1 MKYEAVIGLEVHTE
15 LQTTTKIFCG
25 CKTSFGAEPN
35 TNVCPVCL
43 GLPGVLPVLNKRVLE
58 FAVRAGLALNCEI
71 SRFSKFDRKN
81 YYYPDLPKNF
91 QTSQFD
97 LPICE
102 RGHLDIEVNGEK
114 KQIRITRAHMEED
127 AGKLVH
133 HGTSITDSDYSLVDY
148 NRTGTPLL
156 EIVTEPDMRSAKEAV
171 AYLEKMRAILQY
183 IGISDCRMEEGSL
196 RCDANVSVRPVGQK
210 ELGTKTEIKNIN
222 SFKGVE
228 KAIEYEA
235 LRQAE
240 ILEDGGKIIQETR
253 TWDEKEG
260 VTKSMRTKEEANDYR
275 YFPEPDLAPFTV
287 SEEYIEDIRKTL
299 PELPDERRERYIA
312 NFGLSSTDAQYMTND
327 KDTSDYFEKVVAAG
341 ADPKASVNW
350 IMGEF
355 ASQLSNAGIEI
366 AKAPVTPEN
375 LAKLLALIAKGTISG
390 KIAKKVFAEMWK
402 DGADPEEIVKA
413 QGLVQISDTG
423 ALKELVVKVIANNPK
438 AVEDFKAGKKKAV
451 GALVGQIMK
460 ETKGKANPKVINE
473 VLNDELKK
481 L

>member
-210 ELGTKTEIKNIN
+210 ELGTKAEIKNIN

-287 SEEYIEDIRKTL
+287 SKEYIEDIRKTL

-341 ADPKASVNW
+341 ADPKVSVNW

-473 VLNDELKK
+473 LLNDELKK

>member
-156 EIVTEPDMRSAKEAV
+156 EIVSEPDMRSAKEAV

-312 NFGLSSTDAQYMTND
+312 DFGLSSTDAQYMTND
-327 KDTSDYFEKVVAAG
+327 KDTSDYFEKVVEAG

-366 AKAPVTPEN
+366 SKAPVTPEN

-402 DGADPEEIVKA
+402 DGADPEEIVKT

-473 VLNDELKK
+473 LLNDELKK